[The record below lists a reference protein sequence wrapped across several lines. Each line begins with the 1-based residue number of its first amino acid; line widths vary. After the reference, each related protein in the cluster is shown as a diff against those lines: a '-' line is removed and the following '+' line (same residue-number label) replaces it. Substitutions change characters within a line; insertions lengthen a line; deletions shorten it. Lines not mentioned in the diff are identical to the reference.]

1 MTFGL
6 DLYFRRIE
14 VHGKQNIPAK
24 GPIFFACNHP
34 SSFMEALL
42 IACLQPRTLHFLVRG
57 DVFKIGWLKGILRLT
72 NQIPIYRF
80 RDGFSNLKQN
90 RKTFSIAYKILKEEG
105 AIIIYPEGSTVW
117 TKQIRTLQ
125 RGLAKMS
132 FGAIE
137 EENLEDLQIVPVG
150 INYFDVT
157 RIGSDVSIEIGMP
170 IRVNDFMAEYKE
182 DPIPTVQALTNA
194 VSLALKPLVVHLQDY
209 KPELDAYLSYSL
221 TSAEKRSSFEKQ
233 FKAAEEWNGLAP
245 ADRVQHFEVLKQL
258 DFRHRH
264 HLAFNTPALRYTLL
278 VLLLPLAILGGVFLG
293 PLWLVAKYIVQSNNL
308 SVEFHAP
315 AKLAIFL
322 VFLTFIW
329 IVGATV
335 LAILAQWTILIA
347 WALLPLLIYATRV
360 WATTF
365 EATLGRIG
373 LDRKWRRLH
382 TLVKNI

>member
-14 VHGKQNIPAK
+14 VRGKENIPAK

-90 RKTFSIAYKILKEEG
+90 RKTFSIAYKILKQQG
-105 AIIIYPEGSTVW
+105 AIIIYPEGSTIW

-157 RIGSDVSIEIGMP
+157 RIGSDVSIEIGKP
-170 IRVNDFMAEYKE
+170 IAVSEFMSRYEEA
-182 DPIPTVQALTNA
+182 PIPTIQELTKTVHA
-194 VSLALKPLVVHLQDY
+194 GMKPLIIHLEDY
-209 KPELDAYLSYSL
+209 HPELDGYLSYAMS
-221 TSAEKRSSFEKQ
+221 TPGDEGAFVKQ
-233 FKAAEEWNGLAP
+233 KTAAQAWTELEP
-245 ADRVQHFEVLKQL
+245 TDRVGMFESLRAL
-258 DFRHRH
+258 DFQHRH
-264 HLAFNTPALRYTLL
+264 HLAFTTPRIRYSLL
-278 VLLLPLAILGGVFLG
+278 ILLFPLALVGGMVFF
-293 PLWLVAKYIVQSNNL
+293 PLWMISKSIVLSNRL
-308 SVEFHAP
+308 SIEFHAP

-322 VFLTFIW
+322 VLLTFIW
-329 IVGATV
+329 LVGALILVV
-335 LAILAQWTILIA
+335 LSFWIYLIL
-347 WALLPLLIYATRV
+347 WAFLPFIVYATRI
-360 WATTF
+360 WASTF
-365 EATLGRIG
+365 EAALGLHG
-373 LDRKWRRLH
+373 LEKKWRRLH
-382 TLVKNI
+382 TLVKNM